1 MEREIKLSVDFIH
14 NYRFDSILE
23 LRVLFYT
30 QFDMSESDRMLSIF
44 LNKKKCSR
52 KNLNCIV
59 NTIETKIN
67 KVKNIQKGY
76 VTITEE
82 EILRVKG
89 VNQLYVLLLYK
100 MYSNNFT
107 ISKEL
112 FYDMFSVDSSD
123 ISTTFKRATSK
134 LGINIRYKL
143 LNNKVIL
150 YSVGKD
156 LNKTIKDKQTIKG
169 IYLLYKDDKL
179 QYIGK

>member
-30 QFDMSESDRMLSIF
+30 QFDMSEYDRMLSIF

-52 KNLNCIV
+52 KNLSYIM

-67 KVKNIQKGY
+67 KVQNIQKGY

-82 EILRVKG
+82 EMLRVKG

-112 FYDMFSVDSSD
+112 FYDMFSVDSD
-123 ISTTFKRATSK
+123 IF
-134 LGINIRYKL
+134 L
-143 LNNKVIL
+143 L
-150 YSVGKD
+150 
-156 LNKTIKDKQTIKG
+156 
-169 IYLLYKDDKL
+169 LLKEQL
-179 QYIGK
+179 